1 MSPYKKIAQKYFDN
15 PQEAPFGDYVEWF
28 LRNGYV
34 FSTPEYFV
42 MGKNC
47 RRLASAT
54 TITLPKVGLFTSL
67 TGTTNVQTING
78 GWLSRRYRFI
88 VPSGLSFVSG
98 GNISTPITVGA
109 VGVVDALYDGYT
121 WSLH

>member
-1 MSPYKKIAQKYFDN
+1 MSPYEKIAQKYFDN

-47 RRLASAT
+47 RRLAPVEAVQSMPYK
-54 TITLPKVGLFTSL
+54 LPWIAFERLIDNKRDLRFYETADLKRL
-67 TGTTNVQTING
+67 T
-78 GWLSRRYRFI
+78 
-88 VPSGLSFVSG
+88 
-98 GNISTPITVGA
+98 
-109 VGVVDALYDGYT
+109 D
-121 WSLH
+121 

>member
-1 MSPYKKIAQKYFDN
+1 MSPYEKIAQKYFDN

-47 RRLASAT
+47 RRLAPVEQICDCEHVFDEKESDS
-54 TITLPKVGLFTSL
+54 GTSL
-67 TGTTNVQTING
+67 L
-78 GWLSRRYRFI
+78 WLATSNKRYN
-88 VPSGLSFVSG
+88 LCL
-98 GNISTPITVGA
+98 ISYLG
-109 VGVVDALYDGYT
+109 
-121 WSLH
+121 